1 MKRLKDISVRTKLSL
16 GFGLALLCIVALGV
30 FGVAQLRSLNEVTSE
45 ITGVWLPQVQIVGE
59 MKRNLAGHQLNATLR
74 MRGTDARQA
83 VGIDKEMARESEE
96 MLQGRRAYRRSAGSP
111 AEQQLFDQFV
121 NLWTAYQD
129 SLASIFPLLDN
140 GERATAAKEFETVSL
155 PTVAAAAQRLNGLLE
170 LTNQRST
177 AAAAMADRTYTVAQ
191 RLTWA
196 AIVFAALCLGL
207 LVIWISRNVS
217 KPILAVSEAMHR
229 LTLGER
235 GSTLAALTRDRRDE
249 VGVLFS
255 AFAGY
260 RASLERSDALA
271 REAELERQHLAAAA
285 ANMPVGLCMF
295 DAERRLVFCNQ
306 AYADLYHLPETL
318 TRPGSQWVDLMR
330 FRIAAGLYV
339 GQDPDRYLEELSAT
353 IDRAERI
360 VSLVELRDGRTIDL
374 IHQPLPG
381 GGWLATHHDVTDLR
395 RSEARISHMARHDA
409 LTDLP
414 NRILFRERAEET
426 LVEMER
432 MGGKV
437 AFLCLDLDHFKT
449 VNDTLGHPVG
459 DALLKEVAARLTQ
472 VVGEGDTV
480 ARLSGDEFVIIQRE
494 AAQPVEAT
502 ALAQR
507 VIDALSAPYVV
518 DGHGVVISASVGISI
533 APNDGRNA
541 DQLLK
546 NGDMAL
552 YRAKAEGRRTYRFF
566 EPEMDARM
574 QARRFLELDLR
585 EALERGQFEIYYQ
598 PLLNLGR
605 GEVSCFEAL
614 LRWHHPTRGIVSPAE
629 FIPLAEEI
637 GLIVPI
643 GEWVIKQACLD
654 AARWPDGIKVAVN
667 LSPTQFR
674 NARLL
679 SAIVEALDVSGLPPS
694 QLELE
699 ITETVL
705 LANTQATLAM
715 LQQIHMLG
723 VHIAM
728 DDFGTGYSSLSYL
741 RSFPFDKIKIDQS
754 FIKDANDVDSSVAI
768 IRAVTSLGSS
778 LGMQT
783 TAEGIETAEQLERVR
798 REGCTEAQGFL
809 LSRPLPARD
818 IPEMLGR
825 VRAVVVGD
833 ITEPAPEMTGERNRT
848 QVSTGRRRISAPASS
863 NRG

>member
-1 MKRLKDISVRTKLSL
+1 MKRLKDVSVGTKLSL
-16 GFGLALLCIVALGV
+16 GFGLALLCIVGLGV
-30 FGVAQLRSLNEVTSE
+30 FGVEQLRSLNKVTSE
-45 ITGVWLPQVQIVGE
+45 ITGVWLPQVQIVEE
-59 MKRNLAGHQLNATLR
+59 MKRNLAEHQLYATLR
-74 MRGTDARQA
+74 MRSADIRQSP
-83 VGIDKEMARESEE
+83 GIDDEMAKASEE
-96 MLQGRRAYRRSAGSP
+96 ILRDRRAYRRSAGSP
-111 AEQQLFDQFV
+111 AEQDLFDQFV
-121 NLWTAYQD
+121 YLWTAYED
-129 SLASIFPLLDN
+129 SLTTIFPLLET
-140 GERATAAKEFETVSL
+140 GEQAKAVKEFETVSL
-155 PTVAAAAQRLNGLLE
+155 PTVAEAAQRLDGLLA
-170 LTNQRST
+170 LTNQRSMS
-177 AAAAMADRTYTVAQ
+177 AAAMADRTYTVAQ
-191 RLTWA
+191 RLAWA
-196 AIVFAALCLGL
+196 AIVFAAACLGM
-207 LVIWISRNVS
+207 LVAWIRHNVS
-217 KPILAVSEAMHR
+217 KPILTVSEAMHR
-229 LTLGER
+229 LTLGDR
-235 GSTLAALTRDRRDE
+235 RSTLVALKRERRDE
-249 VGVLFS
+249 VGLLFS

-260 RASLERSDALA
+260 RASLERSDALV

-306 AYADLYHLPETL
+306 AYADLYRLPETL
-318 TRPGSQWVDLMR
+318 TRPGSPWVDLMR

-353 IDRAERI
+353 IDRAERV

-395 RSEARISHMARHDA
+395 RSEARISHMARHDG

-414 NRILFRERAEET
+414 NRILFRERAEEA
-426 LVEMER
+426 LAEMER
-432 MGGKV
+432 RDGKA
-437 AFLCLDLDHFKT
+437 AFLCLDLDHFKM
-449 VNDTLGHPVG
+449 VNDTLGHPIG
-459 DALLKEVAARLTQ
+459 DALLKEVASRLRQ
-472 VVGEGDTV
+472 VVGEDDTV
-480 ARLSGDEFVIIQRE
+480 ARLGGDEFVIIQRE
-494 AAQPVEAT
+494 AGQPVEAT

-533 APNDGRNA
+533 APNDSRNA

-552 YRAKAEGRRTYRFF
+552 YRAKAEGRGTYRFF

-585 EALERGQFEIYYQ
+585 EALVRGQFEIYYQ

-629 FIPLAEEI
+629 FIALAEEI

-674 NARLL
+674 SSRLL
-679 SAIVEALDVSGLPPS
+679 STIVEALDVSGLPPS

-715 LQQIHMLG
+715 LQHIHMLG

-754 FIKDANDVDSSVAI
+754 FVKDANDVDSSVAI

-798 REGCTEAQGFL
+798 TEGCTEAQGFL

-818 IPEMLGR
+818 IPAMLER
-825 VRAVVVGD
+825 VRAVVAGD
-833 ITEPAPEMTGERNRT
+833 LIRPAPEMTA
-848 QVSTGRRRISAPASS
+848 GRRRRNAAA
-863 NRG
+863 RV